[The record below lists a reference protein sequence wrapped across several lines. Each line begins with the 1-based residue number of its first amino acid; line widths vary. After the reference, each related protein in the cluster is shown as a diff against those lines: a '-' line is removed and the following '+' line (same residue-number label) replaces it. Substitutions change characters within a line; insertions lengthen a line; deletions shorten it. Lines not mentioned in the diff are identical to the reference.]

1 MQITSL
7 LKKTLLA
14 LIIVV
19 LTLITVVILVVR
31 AWVLPDYSK
40 IGNMKDEALLAGRS
54 AESFVA
60 ADDPY
65 FIEMD
70 KGVLKAGDA
79 HGEKVLGR
87 WASQLNLPQEQ
98 VRESA
103 IKGQNTW
110 LVWTGGN
117 DRFWDELTKKYSFGA
132 FDLLKTLSSHPK
144 QGYSR
149 DTRWSFLGLINEPC
163 FEKASEPDEY
173 GLWLDKRIVDPENGC
188 SKDPFA
194 DEDRY
199 PGVEI
204 RARGK
209 NIPVGSY
216 YGKPSGIVGLR
227 LFPNPDFDEKAAKKW
242 KEGQQSGENNDGFY
256 TNPDFYHDRN
266 LVRPYRVGMSC
277 AFCHVG
283 PSPVNPPK
291 DPENPR
297 WSELNSNPGAQYF
310 WVNRIFFWDTSPR
323 DYKDPTIP
331 AKNEY
336 NFIYQ
341 LFHTNPPG
349 TLDTS
354 FISTDYINN
363 PRTMNAVYSLG
374 ARLAPTLRWGTEQL
388 VGGELDNK
396 QLNDYPQTEALG
408 GFWDE
413 STGKIKTARV
423 LKDGSDSVGVL
434 SALNRVYLNIGLFSE
449 EWLTHFYPLIG
460 TKMITP
466 IKIANAQKNSSYWNA
481 TTNQTADMGIFF
493 LVTASPDDLKDAPGG
508 KKYLETEEKTL
519 QLGKIVFADNC
530 AACHSSKIPPAPL
543 ESGVDTGDCAEGGNG
558 PNYLM
563 CWDRY
568 WEWVQTDDFKEKM
581 RKIVLSTERDS
592 HCSDDKDAFLCD
604 NFLSSERRVPVD
616 LLQTNACGP
625 IATNGLAGEIWDN
638 FTSSSYKQ
646 LPPVG
651 ELTIHHP
658 VSGGARA
665 FQPLGSGRGYTRPA
679 SLVSL
684 WSTAPFLLN
693 NSVGHIEYY
702 DSSAMNAYSPTKY
715 GEYDHKAPYDGR
727 NDEQSRDS
735 HSYQTYDDESREYK
749 QSYGKP
755 TVSDVGTH
763 NYDVAQHDSYQHGY
777 AKQYHPYNDNYRKAY
792 GDLNPYYPGVANRM
806 AVFYDSINQML
817 NPELRRVDTFTQDPV
832 PGYMYRTTA
841 VSCLSVASGYL
852 PNAVKRF
859 SGLLHWLAPWAFQAN
874 GDLNI
879 GPFPEGMPVNLL
891 VNTQFI
897 PDHDE
902 PMGLEHLLKLARLG
916 GEILSVAK
924 QLGGQCSTE
933 YLSTNEARAHANT
946 VFYGSNLVNT
956 LLDLSKCPDFVV
968 NRGHYFGTHLSQ
980 EEKNALIT
988 YLKTF

>member
-1 MQITSL
+1 MQITSI
-7 LKKTLLA
+7 LKKTFLAFIILL
-14 LIIVV
+14 LV
-19 LTLITVVILVVR
+19 LITVVILAVR

-40 IGNMKDEALLAGRS
+40 IGNMKDEALLAGRT

-60 ADDPY
+60 AMDPY

-70 KGVLKAGDA
+70 KGALKPGDEE
-79 HGEKVLGR
+79 GEKALER
-87 WASQLNLPQEQ
+87 WAKALNLTIEQ

-117 DRFWDELTKKYSFGA
+117 DRFWDDMANKYSFGS
-132 FDLLKTLSSHPK
+132 FDLLKTLSSHPG

-149 DTRWSFLGLINEPC
+149 DTRGSFLGLVNEPC
-163 FEKASEPDEY
+163 FEKATEPDEY
-173 GLWLDKRIVDPENGC
+173 GLWLDKRMKDCPE
-188 SKDPFA
+188 DPFA

-204 RARGK
+204 GARGK

-216 YGKPSGIVGLR
+216 YGKPSGVIGLR
-227 LFPNPDFDEKAAKKW
+227 LFPNPDFDEAAAKKW
-242 KEGQQSGENNDGFY
+242 EKGQQSGERNDGYY
-256 TNPDFYHDRN
+256 TNPEFYKDRN

-277 AFCHVG
+277 AFCHVS
-283 PSPVNPPK
+283 PNPVNPPK
-291 DPENPR
+291 DRENPK

-323 DYKDPTIP
+323 DYNDPTQP
-331 AKNEY
+331 ARNEY

-349 TLDTS
+349 SLDTS
-354 FISTDYINN
+354 FVSTDYINN

-374 ARLAPTLRWGTEQL
+374 ARLEPTLRWGTEQL
-388 VGGELDNK
+388 EGGELDNK

-408 GFWDE
+408 AFWNE
-413 STGKIKTARV
+413 STGKVKTARV

-434 SALNRVYLNIGLFSE
+434 GALNRVYLNIGLFSE
-449 EWLTHFYPLIG
+449 EWLTHFYPVIG
-460 TKMITP
+460 TKEITP
-466 IKIANAQKNSSYWNA
+466 IKIADAQKNSSYWNA
-481 TTNQTADMGIFF
+481 TTDQTADMGIFF

-508 KKYLETEEKTL
+508 EVYMEKDPNTL

-530 AACHSSKIPPAPL
+530 AACHSSKIPPAPP
-543 ESGVDTGDCAEGGNG
+543 ESGIDTGDCADGGNG
-558 PNYLM
+558 PNYRM

-568 WEWVQTDDFKEKM
+568 WEWVQTDDFKTRM
-581 RKIVLSTERDS
+581 REYVLETEHKE
-592 HCSDDKDAFLCD
+592 HCSKDKDPFLCD

-625 IATNGLAGEIWDN
+625 IATNGLAGDIWDN

-646 LPPVG
+646 LPPVK
-651 ELTIHHP
+651 ELTVHHP
-658 VSGGARA
+658 VSGGASA
-665 FQPLGSGRGYTRPA
+665 FQPLGNGRGYTRPA
-679 SLVSL
+679 SLISL

-702 DSSAMNAYSPTKY
+702 DNSAMIDYSAGKY
-715 GEYDHKAPYDGR
+715 DEYGHEASHDYGEHAGEYDQSNDKSDASYGDEQDYAEGQYDG
-727 NDEQSRDS
+727 
-735 HSYQTYDDESREYK
+735 H
-749 QSYGKP
+749 
-755 TVSDVGTH
+755 
-763 NYDVAQHDSYQHGY
+763 HDYNHGY
-777 AKQYHPYNDNYRKAY
+777 EQYEYNKGYRPYNDHYRQAY
-792 GDLNPYYPGVANRM
+792 GDLDPYNPGVANRM
-806 AVFYDSINQML
+806 AVFHDSINKML
-817 NPELRRVDTFTQDPV
+817 NPELRRVDPVTQNAV

-841 VSCLSVASGYL
+841 VSCLSVAAGYL
-852 PNAVKRF
+852 PDVVKRF
-859 SGLLHWLAPWAFQAN
+859 SGVLHWLAPWAFQAN

-916 GEILSVAK
+916 GEILGVAK
-924 QLGGQCSTE
+924 QLGGQCSPE
-933 YLSTNEARAHANT
+933 YLATNEARAHAES
-946 VFYGSNLVNT
+946 VFYGSNLVDA
-956 LLDLSKCPDFVV
+956 LLDLNKCPDFVV
-968 NRGHYFGTHLSQ
+968 NRGHYFGTDLSQ
-980 EEKNALIT
+980 EEKAALIA